1 MYSNNKKGKNTKGFP
16 DPLALSEHKAMQ
28 EYGMQFAKAIETQWG
43 SGSDSQSTLKTKGDT
58 FSRSRKYAN
67 GTQDTTPYK
76 KLLTSLDPNGSTG
89 TLLNLDYTP
98 VPILPK
104 FAKIV
109 VNNILSRNPQ
119 PNVEAIDPLS
129 SSEKDREKK
138 KIEAQ
143 VLAKKQLQQLK
154 ETTGME
160 INGEDPNQIPETL
173 EEAEIFMGTNIKTD
187 AEVAAQVGTMMTL
200 EWNDFNDDILRRCV
214 NDLVTCGMA
223 VVKRNNDPNY
233 GITTEY
239 IDPAKF
245 IHSHTE
251 DPGMNDLIYSG
262 HIKRMS
268 IQELKRIAGDQLTE
282 EEYAKVAAN
291 VASKN
296 GNDSSALSHTFYS
309 DTRGSMSYGY
319 DDYMVDVLDF
329 EFKAVDCIHFEE
341 KESRHGNTGFYYK
354 GYSYK
359 EKHGSVYDRTAH
371 QMNVETIYGGSYI
384 LGCEYLFNYER
395 KKNIPKNAHDI
406 SKAKM
411 SYSAVAVNM
420 QDMCPKSLVD
430 SCIGFAD
437 MLQLTHLK
445 IQQAIAKA
453 KPDGLIID
461 IEGLENVQLGKGGEL
476 QPLEL
481 HDIYEQTGVF
491 YYRSKNPE
499 GGFQNPPVR
508 EIGNSIR
515 NINELI
521 GLYNHYL
528 RLIRDATGINEVM
541 DASTPKADSLVGV
554 REQAMQA
561 SNNAIYNITNASM
574 VLFKKVCS
582 DIVKCLQILPQES
595 VVYRVYANA
604 IGENNMQVLSSFND
618 LSMYNFGVKVVKE
631 METQDKQ
638 ALEQM
643 IQVSLGQQ
651 EIDLED
657 VLAIRDLKDVNE
669 AQRLLVV
676 RRKKRQA
683 TRQQEQMAM
692 QQQQQQA
699 AMQAEQMRQQ
709 MEAQKIQAE
718 AQIEMQKIQMKAQ
731 TEIEVS
737 KITHEQRKEIEI
749 IRAKATLGF
758 KTEDQEFKEKLEV
771 LKEDRKDDRVKK
783 QAVQQSKLM
792 SQRKGRRDELQE
804 APQDP
809 MEATITQLLG
819 E

>member
-1 MYSNNKKGKNTKGFP
+1 MYSSNKQGKNTKGFP
-16 DPLALSEHKAMQ
+16 DPLAKAEEKAMQ
-28 EYGMQFAKAIETQWG
+28 EYGKQFAKAIENQWG
-43 SGSDSQSTLKTKGDT
+43 SASDSRSVFKNKKDT
-58 FSRSRKYAN
+58 FVRSRKYAN

-76 KLLTSLDPNGSTG
+76 KLLTSLDPNGNTG

-129 SSEKDREKK
+129 SSQKDIEKK
-138 KIEAQ
+138 KIEAS
-143 VLAKKQLQQLK
+143 VMAKKELMKLK
-154 ETTGME
+154 ENGLE
-160 INGEDPNQIPETL
+160 INGDPNDIPETL
-173 EEAEIFMGTNIKTD
+173 EEAEIFMGTSVKTD
-187 AEVAAQVGTMMTL
+187 AEIAAQVGTMMTL
-200 EWNDFNDDILRRCV
+200 EWNDFNDNILRRCV
-214 NDLVTCGMA
+214 NDLVACGMA

-233 GITTEY
+233 GIKTDY
-239 IDPAKF
+239 VDPANF
-245 IHSHTE
+245 VHSYTE
-251 DPGMNDLIYSG
+251 DPGMNDLVYAG
-262 HIKRMS
+262 HVKRIS

-282 EEYAKVAAN
+282 KEYEKIAQKV
-291 VASKN
+291 SGKY
-296 GNDSSALSHTFYS
+296 GNDSSILNYSFYNEVNGV
-309 DTRGSMSYGY
+309 TGYGY
-319 DDYMVDVLDF
+319 DEYMVDVLDF
-329 EFKAVDCIHFEE
+329 EFLGVDCIHFEE
-341 KESRHGNTGFYYK
+341 KESKHGNVGFYYK

-371 QMNVETIYGGSYI
+371 QMNVETVYGGSYV
-384 LGCEYLFNYER
+384 LGCDYLFDYGR
-395 KKNIPKNAHDI
+395 KKNIPKNVHDI

-420 QDMCPKSLVD
+420 QEMCPKSLVD

-437 MLQLTHLK
+437 MLQITHLK

-554 REQAMQA
+554 REQAMRA

-574 VLFKKVCS
+574 MLFKKVCS
-582 DIVKCLQILPQES
+582 DIVKCLQILPEES
-595 VVYRVYANA
+595 VVYRVYSNA
-604 IGENNMQVLSSFND
+604 IGENNMKVLSSFND
-618 LSMYNFGVKVVKE
+618 LSMYNFGVKVVKD
-631 METQDKQ
+631 MEAQDRQ
-638 ALEQM
+638 SLEQM

-657 VLAIRDLKDVNE
+657 VLAIRDLKDINQ
-669 AQRLLVV
+669 AQRLLMV

-683 TRQQEQMAM
+683 KKQQEQMAM
-692 QQQQQQA
+692 QQQQQQMS
-699 AMQAEQMRQQ
+699 MQAEQMKQQ

-718 AQIEMQKIQMKAQ
+718 AQIEMQKIQAKAQ
-731 TEIEVS
+731 AEIEVS
-737 KITHEQRKEIEI
+737 KITHEQRKEIEM
-749 IRAKATLGF
+749 IRAQATLGF
-758 KTEDQEFKEKLEV
+758 KTDDQEFKEKIEV
-771 LKEDRKDDRVKK
+771 LKEDRKDERVTK
-783 QAVQQSKLM
+783 QAVQQSKLI
-792 SQRKGRRDELQE
+792 SQRRDRRGELQDQAE
-804 APQDP
+804 DP
-809 MEATITQLLG
+809 LEQTITQLLS

>member
-1 MYSNNKKGKNTKGFP
+1 MYSSNKKGKNIKGFP
-16 DPLALSEHKAMQ
+16 DPLASSEVKATQ
-28 EYGMQFAKAIETQWG
+28 EYGEQFAKAIEAQWG
-43 SGSDSQSTLKTKGDT
+43 SSSDAKSLFKTKKDT
-58 FSRSRKYAN
+58 FTRSRKYAN

-76 KLLTSLDPNGSTG
+76 KLLTSLDPNGNNG

-129 SSEKDREKK
+129 SSEKDKEKK
-138 KIEAQ
+138 KIEAR
-143 VLAKKQLQQLK
+143 VLAKKELKQLN
-154 ETTGME
+154 ETTGMK
-160 INGEDPNQIPETL
+160 INNENPDDIPDTL

-187 AEVAAQVGTMMTL
+187 AEIAAQIGTMMTL
-200 EWNDFNDDILRRCV
+200 EWNDFNDNTLRRCV
-214 NDLVTCGMA
+214 NDLVNCGMA

-239 IDPAKF
+239 VDPAKF

-251 DPGMNDLIYSG
+251 DPGMNDLVYSG
-262 HIKRMS
+262 HVKRIS
-268 IQELKRIAGDQLTE
+268 IQELKRLAGDQLSE
-282 EEYAKVAAN
+282 KQYEKIASQVAG
-291 VASKN
+291 KH
-296 GNDSSALSHTFYS
+296 GNDSSALNYSFYNES
-309 DTRGSMSYGY
+309 KGANTYGY
-319 DDYMVDVLDF
+319 DEYMVDVLDF
-329 EFKAVDCIHFEE
+329 EFKAVDCIYFEE
-341 KESRHGNTGFYYK
+341 KENKHGNTGFYYK
-354 GYSYK
+354 GGSYK
-359 EKHGSVYDRTAH
+359 EKHGSIYDRTAH
-371 QMNVETIYGGSYI
+371 QMNLETVYGGSYV
-384 LGCEYLFNYER
+384 LGCDYLFNYGR
-395 KKNIPKNAHDI
+395 AKNVPKNVHDI

-411 SYSAVAVNM
+411 SYSAVAVNIE
-420 QDMCPKSLVD
+420 DMCPKSLVD

-437 MLQLTHLK
+437 MLQITHLK

-476 QPLEL
+476 QPLDL

-541 DASTPKADSLVGV
+541 DASTPKADALVGV

-604 IGENNMQVLSSFND
+604 IGENNMQVLSSFNE

-631 METQDKQ
+631 MELQDKQ
-638 ALEQM
+638 SLEQM

-657 VLAIRDLKDVNE
+657 VLAIRDLKDINQ
-669 AQRLLVV
+669 AQRLLMV

-683 TRQQEQMAM
+683 IRQQEQMAM

-699 AMQAEQMRQQ
+699 AMQAEQMKQQ
-709 MEAQKIQAE
+709 MEAQKVQME
-718 AQIEMQKIQMKAQ
+718 AQIEMQKIQAKAQ
-731 TEIEVS
+731 AEIEVN
-737 KITHEQRKEIEI
+737 KITHEQRKEIEM

-792 SQRKGRRDELQE
+792 SQRKGRRDELEE
-804 APQDP
+804 APVDP
-809 MEATITQLLG
+809 MQATITQLLG
-819 E
+819 Q